1 MALNPATHAVF
12 VASTGASGSVVVID
26 GVHDQIATTIG
37 ALPVGATSIS
47 VAPQTNVALVTF
59 EASNALSVIDA
70 ANNYAV
76 TTTMPVGGVGIQL
89 GCPFDFPAPLSQRMI
104 PPARCFTCLWEA
116 LCILATIRL
125 GFFSTISGASTP
137 VVRMFHRAG
146 IPPVL
151 LTRLPSIQAPG

>member
-1 MALNPATHAVF
+1 
-12 VASTGASGSVVVID
+12 VVID

-37 ALPVGATSIS
+37 ASRRSHVDFRRPAD
-47 VAPQTNVALVTF
+47 NVALVTF

-104 PPARCFTCLWEA
+104 PPARCFTCSGSSLY
-116 LCILATIRL
+116 IATIRL
-125 GFFSTISGASTP
+125 GFFSTISGLQRRLSECSTE
-137 VVRMFHRAG
+137 RY
-146 IPPVL
+146 PPVL